1 MSVLSFQK
9 EKYMRRV
16 IDTLNEMSFELP
28 SDFAVTEDKYSL
40 MNGQGFINKENY
52 LSKDGKVISL
62 FEINRDPED
71 FFEYYTTLVENYKNI
86 TYKFE
91 LEKILSLKF
100 GEFNFPMYVIKGF
113 RDKLIYVVQVFI
125 NCGDCL
131 GCLMIVTNKFNS
143 DVKKFAQEDPLF
155 NSLIKIL
162 RTVE

>member
-62 FEINRDPED
+62 FEIHRDPED

-86 TYKFE
+86 TDKFE